1 VDNLHGEIQTV
12 IKPMGGIFRHMRAI
26 SGTSIL
32 GTGDIALILDINQL
46 VQGSIE
52 RSARTV
58 SAALGNA

>member
-1 VDNLHGEIQTV
+1 
-12 IKPMGGIFRHMRAI
+12 MGGIFQHMRAI

-52 RSARTV
+52 RSARPLP
-58 SAALGNA
+58 AALGNA